1 MKNKEFGVQGEVH
14 GIQTSNGPYR
24 EKKNEDFGV
33 QGLMG
38 YRLQADRGPFGPA
51 GTQEMKKIRSLGSRG
66 RFMVYRLQT
75 DHGPFGPASSQEMGN
90 KEFGVQERLMGY
102 KSQIDQVP
110 FGYADPQ

>member
-1 MKNKEFGVQGEVH
+1 
-14 GIQTSNGPYR
+14 
-24 EKKNEDFGV
+24 
-33 QGLMG
+33 
-38 YRLQADRGPFGPA
+38 
-51 GTQEMKKIRSLGSRG
+51 MKKIRSLGSRG

-102 KSQIDQVP
+102 KSQTDQVP